1 MKKKTEPTMKKKTEP
16 TMKKKTEPTMKKEKL
31 ECCISSLVG
40 SLNIEFANVYKK
52 KLSEETFGKIRQDV
66 INYLI
71 KKGVKMS
78 YSTQWQYTFIKIF
91 YETQEEE
98 KLALELALGVKSII
112 DKYGKN

>member
-1 MKKKTEPTMKKKTEP
+1 
-16 TMKKKTEPTMKKEKL
+16 MKKKTEPTMKKEKL

-78 YSTQWQYTFIKIF
+78 YSTQWLYTFIKIF